1 MKYRELSTKQSP
13 AKLHNPLP
21 AAGTRMRHFGVALLN
36 SRFLVPAL
44 FVVAL
49 LLRLFRLD
57 AQSLWLDEG
66 STWQTIQQP
75 WGVLLRELFS
85 PDAAYPLYHLLLKAW
100 VAPAGDSAWALRF
113 PSALAGAGAVV
124 ALYVAG
130 RELFRPPPEHAGQAR
145 GDPRPLVAALLLLAA
160 PFALWYAQEAKTYS
174 LLLLVATLLLW
185 SLLRALRRG
194 EVDAQQHVPTAD
206 NASWSVSRQPGATD
220 ALLRVLTDD
229 NATRRD
235 SRRDWGLFAALALT
249 SIFVHR
255 LALLLLLAAGAAIL
269 LTRRRGNVSA
279 DRPGGKGTAG
289 RPRLLHAG
297 PWLVLAAAGVGVI
310 AAMVQGLGDEQAA
323 TGAYIPAAP
332 LEAIRL
338 TFVRF
343 SVDRW
348 PGEVPGSWL
357 LPWIVLTL
365 WGGAALLHDLLRRRQ
380 TVDPTP
386 RIVLLCFL
394 LIPPG
399 LFLTQLAFT
408 RLYEARYLILIF
420 PAWLLLLVYP
430 LSTRETD
437 AQQRVPT
444 GWPDVPDRR
453 EADAPLRVP
462 PGWMVVQRQLL
473 PWVAGLLVA
482 AALAVDAAVLLQPK
496 QGLFSGDPVKEQYR
510 AALEELALRVH
521 PDDLVII
528 HPFYLRPLYDYYMQR
543 LTEDPPPEP
552 VVFDTFKQ
560 GQVEFSQKDWDTQR
574 RERFA
579 GHVRSFLLIA
589 PEHARTVDR
598 PLTEGDAYGLV
609 GLYFRYSFEQ
619 QKWPCGIWRF
629 NGAHL
634 FCQDSP
640 EAYETGEVPQPTTQ
654 LSARFG
660 EEIELLGYT
669 LKATTPAGAGVYRAG
684 GTLPITLFWDV
695 TRPPAE
701 DYAMFLHLCRDCAVP
716 PAAGTD
722 GPPLEGYLPTST
734 WLPGNPV
741 HDERA
746 IPLPDDLPPGRY
758 TLLLG
763 VTRPGDP
770 APTARLPVNRAEG
783 AEVLDNNR
791 LRLGTVEIIAPE

>member
-1 MKYRELSTKQSP
+1 MKQQELSTKQSP

-130 RELFRPPPEHAGQAR
+130 RELFRPPPEHAGQPR
-145 GDPRPLVAALLLLAA
+145 GDPRPLVAALLLLVA

-185 SLLRALRRG
+185 SLLRALRRDRA
-194 EVDAQQHVPTAD
+194 DAQQRVPTDEHA
-206 NASWSVSRQPGATD
+206 A
-220 ALLRVLTDD
+220 
-229 NATRRD
+229 RRG
-235 SRRDWGLFAALALT
+235 SRRDWGLLAALALT

-255 LALLLLLAAGAAIL
+255 LALLLLPAVWAGIL
-269 LTRRRGNVSA
+269 LTRRRENTSA
-279 DRPGGKGTAG
+279 DQAGEKIAAG
-289 RPRLLHAG
+289 RQRLVRAG
-297 PWLVLAAAGVGVI
+297 PWLLLSAAGVGVI
-310 AAMVQGLGDEQAA
+310 AAMVQGLGNEQAA

-343 SVDRW
+343 SVNRW
-348 PGEVPGSWL
+348 PGEVPGWWL

-365 WGGAALLHDLLRRRQ
+365 WGGAALLRDLLRRRQ

-399 LFLTQLAFT
+399 LFLAQLAFT

-430 LSTRETD
+430 LSGQAAD
-437 AQQRVPT
+437 AQTDLRV
-444 GWPDVPDRR
+444 GRQ
-453 EADAPLRVP
+453 ADAGKRVLTQH
-462 PGWMVVQRQLL
+462 VFVRRRLL
-473 PWVAGLLVA
+473 PWIAGMLVA
-482 AALAVDAAVLLQPK
+482 AVPAVNVAVLLQPE

-510 AALEELALRVH
+510 AALQELALRVH

-543 LTEDPPPEP
+543 FTEDSPPEP
-552 VVFDTFKQ
+552 VAFDTFKQ
-560 GQVEFSQKDWDTQR
+560 GQVEFSRKDWDTQR

-598 PLTEGDAYGLV
+598 PPAEGDAYGLV

-640 EAYETGEVPQPTTQ
+640 EAYETGEVPQPATRR
-654 LSARFG
+654 SARFG

-701 DYAMFLHLCRDCAVP
+701 DYAMFLHLCRDCEVP

-770 APTARLPVNRAEG
+770 SPTARLPVNSAEGTAEG

-791 LRLGTVEIIAPE
+791 LRLGTVEIVAPE

>member
-1 MKYRELSTKQSP
+1 VNRQP
-13 AKLHNPLP
+13 GQA
-21 AAGTRMRHFGVALLN
+21 
-36 SRFLVPAL
+36 
-44 FVVAL
+44 
-49 LLRLFRLD
+49 D
-57 AQSLWLDEG
+57 AQK
-66 STWQTIQQP
+66 
-75 WGVLLRELFS
+75 R
-85 PDAAYPLYHLLLKAW
+85 
-100 VAPAGDSAWALRF
+100 
-113 PSALAGAGAVV
+113 
-124 ALYVAG
+124 
-130 RELFRPPPEHAGQAR
+130 
-145 GDPRPLVAALLLLAA
+145 
-160 PFALWYAQEAKTYS
+160 
-174 LLLLVATLLLW
+174 
-185 SLLRALRRG
+185 
-194 EVDAQQHVPTAD
+194 VPTAEY
-206 NASWSVSRQPGATD
+206 AARSVNRQPAEADAQKRVPTD
-220 ALLRVLTDD
+220 NNRFQ
-229 NATRRD
+229 RSR
-235 SRRDWGLFAALALT
+235 RRDWGLFVALALT

-255 LALLLLLAAGAAIL
+255 LALLLLLAAGAGIL
-269 LTRRRGNVSA
+269 LTRRCEHASA
-279 DRPGGKGTAG
+279 DRPGGKGTAW
-289 RPRLLHAG
+289 RQQLLRTS
-297 PWLVLAAAGVGVI
+297 PWLLLTAAGVGVI

-348 PGEVPGSWL
+348 PGEVPGWWM
-357 LPWIVLTL
+357 LPWIALTL
-365 WGGAALLHDLLRRRQ
+365 WGGAALLRDLLRRRQ
-380 TVDPTP
+380 KVDPTP

-399 LFLTQLAFT
+399 LFLAQLAFT

-430 LSTRETD
+430 LSGQAADAQKHVPTGSGNRQNDLPTRQQTN

-444 GWPDVPDRR
+444 QH
-453 EADAPLRVP
+453 
-462 PGWMVVQRQLL
+462 VVVRQRFL
-473 PWVAGLLVA
+473 PWIAGLLVG
-482 AALAVDAAVLLQPK
+482 AALVVDVAVLLQPE

-510 AALEELALRVH
+510 AALQELALRVH

-543 LTEDPPPEP
+543 FTTDPPPEP

-598 PLTEGDAYGLV
+598 PLAEEDEYGLV

-640 EAYETGEVPQPTTQ
+640 EAYETGEVPQPATR

-660 EEIELLGYT
+660 EAIELLGYT

-695 TRPPAE
+695 TQPPDA

-716 PAAGTD
+716 PAASTD

-770 APTARLPVNRAEG
+770 SPTARLPVSGAES
-783 AEVLDNNR
+783 AEVLDNHR
-791 LRLGTVEIIAPE
+791 LQLGTIEIIAPE